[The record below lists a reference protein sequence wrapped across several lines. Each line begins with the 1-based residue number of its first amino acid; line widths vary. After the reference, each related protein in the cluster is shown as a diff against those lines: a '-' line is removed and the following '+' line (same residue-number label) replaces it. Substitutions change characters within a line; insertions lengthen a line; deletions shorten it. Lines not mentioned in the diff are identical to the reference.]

1 MCDNC
6 VRLQRQV
13 RELKEEIAEYER
25 AGPPPDKAEEYR
37 LRYKLT
43 PVCSRILARLVAASP
58 NIVTN
63 DQIHFEA
70 SADKDTSL
78 NVIKVHMCIL
88 RKALP
93 VGSINTVWGVGYHIP
108 TDKLEA
114 VK

>member
-1 MCDNC
+1 MCDC
-6 VRLQRQV
+6 DRLQREN
-13 RELKEEIAEYER
+13 RELREEIAEHER
-25 AGPPPDKAEEYR
+25 TVRVPDKAEEYR

-43 PVCSRILARLVAASP
+43 PVGSRILARLIASSP

-70 SADKDTSL
+70 SAYKDTGP
-78 NVIKVHMCIL
+78 NVINVHICVL

-93 VGSINTVWGVGYHIP
+93 VGTINTVAGVGYHIP
-108 TDKLEA
+108 SDKLEA